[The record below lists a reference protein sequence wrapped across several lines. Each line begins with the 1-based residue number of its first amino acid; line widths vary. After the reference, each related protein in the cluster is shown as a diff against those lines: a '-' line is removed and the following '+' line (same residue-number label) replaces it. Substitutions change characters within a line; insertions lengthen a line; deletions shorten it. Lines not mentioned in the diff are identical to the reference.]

1 MKQIFLAIIA
11 ALAWFAL
18 IAQFYL
24 NINSHV
30 APVPELL
37 IRFFSYFTIDTNL
50 IVALY
55 CSFLLLI
62 PNSAPGKFFSK
73 QTTATAILVYILIV
87 GVVYN
92 IILRFLWAPQG
103 LQRIV
108 DELLHLVTPIL
119 FLLYWISFVTK
130 NELKWK
136 NAFAWM
142 IYPSVYG
149 CFVLLRGHL
158 SASKFY
164 PYPFIDMNKLG
175 FNKGII
181 NTIGFVIIFLVTS
194 LLFIGIGKLVS
205 NKKGNLGD
213 NK

>member
-1 MKQIFLAIIA
+1 MKQISLAVTAIIT
-11 ALAWFAL
+11 WFAL

-24 NINSHV
+24 NINSHI
-30 APVPELL
+30 ASNPELI

-55 CSFLLLI
+55 CSFLLIL
-62 PNSAPGKFFSK
+62 PNAAPGRFFSK
-73 QTTATAILVYILIV
+73 QTTAAAILVYILIV
-87 GVVYN
+87 AVVYN

-108 DELLHLVTPIL
+108 DEILHLVTPIL
-119 FLLYWISFVTK
+119 FLLYWIAFVSK

-142 IYPSVYG
+142 IYPSIYG
-149 CFVLLRGHL
+149 CFVLVRGYL
-158 SASKFY
+158 SDAKFY

-175 FNKGII
+175 FSKGIM
-181 NTIGFVIIFLVTS
+181 NTAGFVIIFLLAS
-194 LLFIGIGKLVS
+194 LLFIGIGKLMS
-205 NKKGNLGD
+205 NKKN
-213 NK
+213 